1 MKSLTLLIIVT
12 IICVNIS
19 VAQGIFASFTLNGSN
34 NSTLH
39 FNNCGELTMLNFRVE
54 LGFFNHGRVKYTW
67 KLIKDNVVINE
78 FIQNEILNKCDGI
91 ICEDPIAL
99 FSTPPL
105 SGNYSVHLKAQR
117 YNCSPINI
125 GGLLCLPGQV
135 LIDETTATINVSR
148 FDDSFSCKCENPEN
162 FAISQNIMN
171 AVNNVP
177 FPLEVRVRNTISTQW
192 PHNGVAQL
200 TLIAGKKIVLKQ
212 GFSTKGN
219 FHAFIDECE
228 IEGMRVFLDS
238 NESSYFI
245 DTLSKVLNVINDTDR
260 KKNLFIV
267 EENRSFNKK
276 NMPTIFPNP
285 TNGLINIE
293 LNSDKPYFEIEVF
306 SLLGEL
312 VYVNKVN
319 SSKLT
324 FNLAQYPKGMY
335 LVKIKQ
341 GNHYYH
347 EKISYY

>member
-1 MKSLTLLIIVT
+1 MKAIIIILTINLTILIT
-12 IICVNIS
+12 GKS
-19 VAQGIFASFTLNGSN
+19 QSTFASFTLNGSSSSLYF
-34 NSTLH
+34 NS
-39 FNNCGELTMLNFRVE
+39 CEELQELNFQAN
-54 LGFFNHGRVKYTW
+54 LGYFIIGRVKYTW
-67 KLIKDNVVINE
+67 KLLRNNTVIDE
-78 FIQNEILNKCDGI
+78 YVQNDILNDCDGV
-91 ICEDPIAL
+91 ICELPIGI
-99 FSTPPL
+99 FSEPPL

-117 YNCSPINI
+117 YTCSPINI

-162 FAISQNIMN
+162 FVISQNIMN

-177 FPLEVRVRNTISTQW
+177 FPLEARVRNTISTQW

-200 TLIAGKKIVLKQ
+200 TLIAGKKIELKQ

-228 IEGMRVFLDS
+228 VEGMRVFLDS
-238 NESSYFI
+238 NESNYFL
-245 DTLSKVLNVINDTDR
+245 DTLTKVLNVIDDTDR

-276 NMPTIFPNP
+276 NMPIIFPNP

-324 FNLAQYPKGMY
+324 FDLSQYPKGMY

-341 GNHYYH
+341 DNRYYH